1 MGIATAVTT
10 ITGPRETVEYIHL
23 EKDEFKPPA
32 DSVKG
37 PSPFAD
43 KHLEGPSYKLFDG
56 DALKPSG
63 ALDSEY
69 EFIETTPVIGREYPT
84 AQVKDI
90 LENDELIRDLAIT
103 ISRRGVVF
111 FRNQDLTLEEQKTLV
126 DKLGRL
132 TGKPETSGIHI
143 HPSTPAG
150 GFLKKDGSGEIDP
163 EVSFIS
169 SVKNKKLNYATRR
182 IQLAR
187 TGIHSDIGFEAVP
200 SDYASLK
207 IVETPSHGGDTL
219 WYSAT
224 ALYDKLSP
232 SFRAYLETLTGVY
245 GGGYQKERLS
255 ESTYER
261 YSGVRGAPENVGD
274 FLSAVHPAVRTNPV
288 TRWKS
293 VYALGHQFRSFNG
306 LTEDES
312 KAIQDYLNDLLVGSH
327 DIQVRFK
334 WNKND
339 LAIWDNRSNFHA
351 ATLDFYSDTDYVR
364 TGVRT
369 VGIGERPYF
378 DPNSRSRAE
387 DLQTSHLT
395 S

>member
-1 MGIATAVTT
+1 
-10 ITGPRETVEYIHL
+10 
-23 EKDEFKPPA
+23 
-32 DSVKG
+32 
-37 PSPFAD
+37 
-43 KHLEGPSYKLFDG
+43 
-56 DALKPSG
+56 
-63 ALDSEY
+63 
-69 EFIETTPVIGREYPT
+69 
-84 AQVKDI
+84 
-90 LENDELIRDLAIT
+90 
-103 ISRRGVVF
+103 
-111 FRNQDLTLEEQKTLV
+111 LEEQKLLV

-132 TGKPETSGIHI
+132 TGKPETSGLHI

-150 GFLKKDGSGEIDP
+150 GFLKPDGSGEIDP

-169 SVKNKKLNYATRR
+169 SVKNKRLNTSANRR

-200 SDYASLK
+200 SDYSSLK
-207 IVETPSHGGDTL
+207 IVETPTYGGDTL

-232 SFRAYLETLTGVY
+232 SFRAYLETLTGVL
-245 GGGYQKERLS
+245 GGGYQKERLT

-274 FLSAVHPAVRTNPV
+274 FLSAIHPVIRTNPV
-288 TRWKS
+288 TNWKS
-293 VYALGHQFRSFNG
+293 VYSLGHQFKSFNG

-312 KAIQDYLNDLLVGSH
+312 KNIQDYLNNLLVGSH

-339 LAIWDNRSNFHA
+339 LAIWDNRSNYHA
-351 ATLDFYSDTDYVR
+351 ATLDFYSTDIVR

-378 DPNSRSRAE
+378 DEKSKSRSE
-387 DLQTSHLT
+387 DLQESGL
-395 S
+395 SV